1 MINTLSNN
9 QIIILKNK
17 STIVAD
23 FLVTNLEFVKTTKSS
38 FANITIN
45 NGESTYSV
53 KVWSVTE
60 ADRPTLPEVG
70 QISELHMT
78 VEDYNG
84 VRGFVL
90 QSHVAKPDEDPIQLV
105 DKHLHTKEEY
115 LAIINDLLAPAR
127 EVPLFSEM
135 ISVFFKKYPDKL
147 FCTPAATGNHHA
159 YPSGWIQHS
168 LEVLFN
174 TKNIVDSMLFAN
186 PTLNINVPLV
196 LIGAFLHDVG
206 KLHTYYTDDKL
217 TPRCTD
223 KETLLGHSSVGSHV
237 VYDLLISRDYKQDF
251 TSEESLLLDKLSHI
265 IASHHNELEWGA
277 VAKPACVEAII
288 VHYADQLSAKVTIM
302 CDEQSKVAAG
312 TLSEKKSYIFETR
325 VMGA

>member
-9 QIIILKNK
+9 QIIALENK
-17 STIVAD
+17 STVVAD
-23 FLVTNLEFVKTTKSS
+23 FLVSDLKFIKTAKSS
-38 FANITIN
+38 FASITIN

-60 ADRPTLPEVG
+60 ADKHTLPEVG
-70 QISELHMT
+70 KISELHMT

-90 QSHVAKPDEDPIQLV
+90 QSHVVKPDEDPMQIV

-115 LAIINDLLAPAR
+115 LSTIDDLLAPAR
-127 EVPLFSEM
+127 EVPIFSEM
-135 ISVFFKKYPDKL
+135 LSTFFRTYSDKI
-147 FCTPAATGNHHA
+147 FCTPAATGNHHI

-168 LEVLFN
+168 LEVLIN
-174 TKNIVDSMLFAN
+174 TRNIIDSMLFAN
-186 PTLNINVPLV
+186 PTLNINVPLALV
-196 LIGAFLHDVG
+196 GAFFHDIG
-206 KLHTYYTDDKL
+206 KLNTYYIDDKL
-217 TPRCTD
+217 TSRCTS
-223 KETLLGHSSVGSHV
+223 KETLLGHSSVGSHAI
-237 VYDLLISRDYKQDF
+237 YDLFVSRDSEQDF

-265 IASHHNELEWGA
+265 IASHHSEPEWGA
-277 VAKPACVEAII
+277 VTRPACVEAII
-288 VHYADQLSAKVTIM
+288 VHYADQLSAKITMM

-312 TLSEKKSYIFETR
+312 TLAEKKSYIFETR